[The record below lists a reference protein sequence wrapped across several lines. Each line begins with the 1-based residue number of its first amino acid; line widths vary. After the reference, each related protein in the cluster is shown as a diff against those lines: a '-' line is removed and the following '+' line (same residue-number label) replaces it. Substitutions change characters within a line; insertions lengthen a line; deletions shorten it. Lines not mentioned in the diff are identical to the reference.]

1 MSAIL
6 LRVQYSGVLLRR
18 RKKNP
23 KKREHDNLKKKDQYI
38 KMTNWPS
45 VDLLAKDTCFSTRVN
60 KTTEIVLFFVER
72 ANINFPP
79 L

>member
-23 KKREHDNLKKKDQYI
+23 KKREHDNLEKR
-38 KMTNWPS
+38 S
-45 VDLLAKDTCFSTRVN
+45 VHKNDELAVSDLLAKDTCFSTRVN